1 MSLIHPELHQ
11 QGKKVLQ
18 ALHDLESTST
28 IASEWESVCTGI
40 QVISNRITPGHR
52 DSKGRPE
59 WYDIL
64 TSFGDGSLPR
74 LLISDLGLS
83 LAYYPGSVVGLCGTI
98 FEHEVRAWGSGDRVC
113 YAHFMRETVRQR
125 LGVPAAGWA
134 MQETYAQYLPEDIR
148 QSKEFL
154 I

>member
-18 ALHDLESTST
+18 ALHDL
-28 IASEWESVCTGI
+28 
-40 QVISNRITPGHR
+40 
-52 DSKGRPE
+52 
-59 WYDIL
+59 
-64 TSFGDGSLPR
+64 
-74 LLISDLGLS
+74 GLN